1 MDGLVKEAFVDFFAV
16 ERITGEVFA
25 QTLMQWLRLHGLH
38 LENMRGQ
45 CYDGASNMAGARAG
59 CRAVVQREAP
69 MALYFHCAAHRLILS
84 AVVSA
89 CRLQAFKNAESCVVE
104 IARFFNFSA

>member
-1 MDGLVKEAFVDFFAV
+1 MAKFYSVIADDVTDIANKEVLSLVLRYVLDGLVKEAFVDFLAV
-16 ERITGEVFA
+16 ERITGEVLA

-59 CRAVVQREAP
+59 CRTVVQREAQW
-69 MALYFHCAAHRLILS
+69 LCISIVLHID
-84 AVVSA
+84 
-89 CRLQAFKNAESCVVE
+89 
-104 IARFFNFSA
+104 